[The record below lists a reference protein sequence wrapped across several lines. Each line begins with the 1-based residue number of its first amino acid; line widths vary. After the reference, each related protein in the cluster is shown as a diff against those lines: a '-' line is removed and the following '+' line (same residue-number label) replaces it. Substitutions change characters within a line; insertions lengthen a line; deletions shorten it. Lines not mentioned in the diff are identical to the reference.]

1 MSTTRPHIL
10 DEISTLEHVEH
21 YTYDLPPSRTTR
33 HKTSE
38 DSARFRS
45 KYVATT
51 TDENILYV
59 AIR

>member
-1 MSTTRPHIL
+1 MRFQR
-10 DEISTLEHVEH
+10 TLEHVEY
-21 YTYDLPPSRTTR
+21 YTYDLPPSR
-33 HKTSE
+33 HKTLDSQT

-45 KYVATT
+45 EYVATT